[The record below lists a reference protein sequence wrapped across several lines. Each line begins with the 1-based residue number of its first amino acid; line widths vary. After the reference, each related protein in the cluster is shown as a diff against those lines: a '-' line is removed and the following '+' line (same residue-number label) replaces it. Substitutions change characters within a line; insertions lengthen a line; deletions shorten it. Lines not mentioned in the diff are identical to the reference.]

1 VSKPDAGSQPEPPDG
16 GWLDPR
22 AALAAPP
29 ADPLR
34 ARVRAWLA
42 LQARGALAPAAAREA
57 LARAGGDPA
66 AALRALTGEAPT
78 AVLGE
83 GPFAAAC
90 AALARAG
97 ARLLPLGAAAYPARL
112 AALADPPPLLAV
124 RGAPAALAAPLVA
137 IVGARAATP
146 YGVGCAKALARQL
159 AGLGFGIVSGLA
171 RGIDAAAH
179 RGALEA
185 GGATIGVL
193 ACGVDRVYPREHEAL
208 AEEMTAAG
216 AVLSELPIGSPPLRH
231 HFPLR
236 NRLISGLADALV
248 VVEAR
253 ARSGSRISAEHAAE
267 QGREVLAV
275 PGPIDAPASEG
286 PNLLLREGAAP
297 ALDASDVLRALGR
310 GAEAEAWLARRRR
323 APGGDDAHALAPEAR
338 ALLAALQGAPA
349 TRDELAA
356 RLGLAPAA
364 LAAPLLALELDGRV
378 AEDRAGRLRIV
389 PR

>member
-1 VSKPDAGSQPEPPDG
+1 MPEADG
-16 GWLDPR
+16 GAGVLDPR
-22 AALAAPP
+22 AVLAAP
-29 ADPLR
+29 AGDALR
-34 ARVRAWLA
+34 RRAHAWLA
-42 LQARGALAPAAAREA
+42 LQVRAALAPVAGRAA
-57 LARAGGDPA
+57 LAQAEGDPA
-66 AALRALTGEAPT
+66 RALRRLSGEAPA
-78 AVLGE
+78 AVLDAAA
-83 GPFAAAC
+83 FASAC
-90 AALARAG
+90 AALLRAG
-97 ARLLPLGAAAYPARL
+97 ARLVPFGAPAYPERL
-112 AALADPPPLLAV
+112 AALADPPLLLAV
-124 RGAPAALAAPLVA
+124 RGRPEALALPLVA
-137 IVGARAATP
+137 IVGARQATP
-146 YGVGCAKALARQL
+146 YGVGSARALARQL

-185 GGATIGVL
+185 GGVTVGVL
-193 ACGVDRVYPREHEAL
+193 GCGADRVYPPEHAAL
-208 AEEMTAAG
+208 AEEMAAAG
-216 AVLSELPIGSPPLRH
+216 AVVSELPAGAAPLKQ

-236 NRLISGLADALV
+236 NRLISGLARALV

-275 PGPIDAPASEG
+275 PGPIDAPTSEG
-286 PNLLLREGAAP
+286 ANLLLRDGAAP

-310 GAEAEAWLARRRR
+310 FAEAEAWLAQRRR
-323 APGGDDAHALAPEAR
+323 APAADAAHPLDPAAR
-338 ALLAALQGAPA
+338 ALLAALRGAPA

-364 LAAPLLALELDGRV
+364 LAAPLLALELEGRV